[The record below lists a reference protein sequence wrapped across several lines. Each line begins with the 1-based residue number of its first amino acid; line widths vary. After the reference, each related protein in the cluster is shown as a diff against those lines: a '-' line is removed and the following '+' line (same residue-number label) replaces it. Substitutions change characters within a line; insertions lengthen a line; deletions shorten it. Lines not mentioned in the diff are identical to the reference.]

1 MELIRLKELLESAQ
15 TAQAAEVLQEGAKHT
30 KDFDGIRGIVD
41 DCIADLRE
49 KIGKGGMLATLMKES
64 GASKLDTVKDAD
76 GKNVLNQI
84 IAKTTEYTKAI
95 EKLMTEA
102 ELLVSQVNEGAA
114 PTGKVLVEGKDYSD
128 SSEFTDEFYGIVQ
141 QVAKM
146 KQAMKNPR
154 WLAWMKTTDSNF
166 GTETEVPARA
176 AIQAV
181 NSLDA
186 QLSDIDAEFD
196 KAN

>member
-1 MELIRLKELLESAQ
+1 MGLAAHSGVRWGVNRMIDIHHPETTNMELTRLKELLESAQ

-102 ELLVSQVNEGAA
+102 EILISQVNEGAA
-114 PTGKVLVEGKDYSD
+114 AL
-128 SSEFTDEFYGIVQ
+128 
-141 QVAKM
+141 
-146 KQAMKNPR
+146 
-154 WLAWMKTTDSNF
+154 L
-166 GTETEVPARA
+166 
-176 AIQAV
+176 
-181 NSLDA
+181 
-186 QLSDIDAEFD
+186 
-196 KAN
+196 